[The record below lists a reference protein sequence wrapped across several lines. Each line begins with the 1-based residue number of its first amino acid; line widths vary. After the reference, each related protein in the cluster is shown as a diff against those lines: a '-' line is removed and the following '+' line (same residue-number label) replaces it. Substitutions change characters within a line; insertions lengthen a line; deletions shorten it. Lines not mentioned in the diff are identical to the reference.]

1 MEMRHDVAKA
11 GEIDLVG
18 PDGLAHGALDGCD
31 DSEQMTMLDGTQVG
45 HLRDVALPDDP
56 AEAGKRNTLGA
67 ADADDAANLILPEEF
82 SAG

>member
-31 DSEQMTMLDGTQVG
+31 DSEQMAMFGGAQVG
-45 HLRDVALPDDP
+45 QLRDMTLPDDP
-56 AEAGKRNTLGA
+56 AEAGKRRALGS